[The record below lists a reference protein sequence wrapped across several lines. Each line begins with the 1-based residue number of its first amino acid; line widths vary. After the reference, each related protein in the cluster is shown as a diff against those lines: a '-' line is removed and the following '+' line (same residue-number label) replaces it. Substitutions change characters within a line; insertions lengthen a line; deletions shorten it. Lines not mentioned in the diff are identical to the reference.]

1 MADTS
6 APGPGDEPDNVVRPI
21 TWQRPTAD
29 GALPP
34 RLRDREPADPNDTR
48 PHIPSAD
55 EVADL
60 HPATDL
66 FVAFLDV
73 VSEYA
78 LGKPLRP
85 RFKVSANGLLRGEVD
100 LVKVELPAF
109 SIAGLVL
116 DRFIIRAE
124 RVRIVPGLPPKL
136 VAEPVGLRAV
146 VSQDNVDRWTKD
158 LRLPVRLRLTE
169 EGVVTTTGLG
179 GFRFTEVVT
188 MPDIAGGFLRLQ
200 PTRVSL
206 LGLPTTMSRFFRGY
220 LPLPPLPRNAVV
232 EAVHPSDGELTVTF
246 RIDRFEQALTPD
258 VTRRLAQLV
267 DLPIPLPR
275 RG

>member
-1 MADTS
+1 M
-6 APGPGDEPDNVVRPI
+6 VRPVA
-21 TWQRPTAD
+21 WQRPTAD

-34 RLRDREPADPNDTR
+34 EPEPTPDEDPR
-48 PHIPSAD
+48 RIPTPQ

-60 HPATDL
+60 NPATDL

-85 RFKVSANGLLRGEVD
+85 RFKVSPRGLVRGEID
-100 LVKVELPAF
+100 MIKIELPAF

-124 RVRIVPGLPPKL
+124 RVRIVPGFPPKL
-136 VAEPVGLRAV
+136 VAEPVGLRVV
-146 VSQDNVDRWTKD
+146 VSQGNVDRWTKD
-158 LRLPVRLRLTE
+158 LHLPVRLRLTPD
-169 EGVVTTTGLG
+169 GVVTTTGVR

-188 MPDIAGGFLRLQ
+188 MPDIAGGFLRLH

-206 LGLPTTMSRFFRGY
+206 LGVPTTLTRFFRGY
-220 LPLPPLPRNAVV
+220 LPLPPLPRDAVV
-232 EAVHPSDGELTVTF
+232 ESVEPSDGELTITF

-258 VTRRLAQLV
+258 VTRRLATLV
-267 DLPIPLPR
+267 DLPIKLPSV
-275 RG
+275 G